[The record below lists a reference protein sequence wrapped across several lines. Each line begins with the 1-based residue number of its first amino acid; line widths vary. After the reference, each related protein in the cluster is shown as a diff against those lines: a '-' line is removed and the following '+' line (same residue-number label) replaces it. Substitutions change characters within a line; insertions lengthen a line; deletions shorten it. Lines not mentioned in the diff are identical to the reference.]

1 VSILSQSSIFK
12 SEIKSTQRPNEKQ
25 EKRREILFAPAPNS
39 NGSFNASV
47 VTPLENQSS
56 SFFKFTLLD
65 GFPQK
70 AEFEFINNERAIK
83 DALSSYELILKPV
96 CKFNNALNQ
105 NAKKIITSKVGL
117 VEKQNDKWLVK
128 NKAEITYE

>member
-1 VSILSQSSIFK
+1 MTISLKSNGNTNQSNLRSTNNNQFERTINRNISDMNDSISKLQNEVSILSQSSMAK
-12 SEIKSTQRPNEKQ
+12 SEIKSIQRPNEKQ

-56 SFFKFTLLD
+56 SFFKFTLID

-70 AEFEFINNERAIK
+70 AEFEFINN
-83 DALSSYELILKPV
+83 
-96 CKFNNALNQ
+96 
-105 NAKKIITSKVGL
+105 
-117 VEKQNDKWLVK
+117 VEKK
-128 NKAEITYE
+128 NKR